1 MQYCKISSSCSSNWE
16 DGGGSGKD
24 TTDFDSEGSNV
35 QKRSGKQMSNESD
48 SSVVSKSRKR
58 IDWSKHSNVNVAS
71 TAKEMK
77 HVCTPFLRRVMQSD
91 INRDTRLW
99 CSGYSSLERKNHYV

>member
-35 QKRSGKQMSNESD
+35 SVWSSSESE
-48 SSVVSKSRKR
+48 KAKKGREA
-58 IDWSKHSNVNVAS
+58 NV
-71 TAKEMK
+71 K
-77 HVCTPFLRRVMQSD
+77 
-91 INRDTRLW
+91 
-99 CSGYSSLERKNHYV
+99 